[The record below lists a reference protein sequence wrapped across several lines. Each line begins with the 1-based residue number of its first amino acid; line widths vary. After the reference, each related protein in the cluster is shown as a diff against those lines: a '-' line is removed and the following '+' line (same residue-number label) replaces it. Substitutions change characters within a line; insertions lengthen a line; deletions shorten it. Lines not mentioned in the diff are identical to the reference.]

1 MLCAV
6 AVLMEIPESL
16 NHWRARSRLPTEFR
30 IAEGVRASGKRG
42 TRERHPAS
50 GLVHERISTSSVF
63 SNCGDVCCY
72 CTTDWLTTDEST
84 THRPTA
90 TDPPTDRPTDKRMTT
105 NTAGGAEVV
114 FALCSCNCERERE
127 RESTTDLECARSLA
141 LLILLAL
148 SRTHPRP
155 AFPAVA
161 SLGLPPQSPLLLLL
175 CYVRHSPE
183 GGGRK
188 KDEGRMEGGRK
199 AASLS
204 LPPSLLPQQPPGAK
218 SLTTEAA
225 TATES
230 TKRRR
235 KEGRKEDGRRL
246 LPSVESFGLLSFLS
260 LPARHA
266 LLLLLRAHPARPASA
281 SSP

>member
-127 RESTTDLECARSLA
+127 YDRLGVRSLA
-141 LLILLAL
+141 RSSNPPRTLAYAPAPCFSSSGL
-148 SRTHPRP
+148 PRP
-155 AFPAVA
+155 PSPVA
-161 SLGLPPQSPLLLLL
+161 TTSPPLL
-175 CYVRHSPE
+175 CTAFT
-183 GGGRK
+183 GGRREEERRRA
-188 KDEGRMEGGRK
+188 DGGREE
-199 AASLS
+199 SGFS
-204 LPPSLLPQQPPGAK
+204 LPPSLPP
-218 SLTTEAA
+218 SSAA
-225 TATES
+225 PRS
-230 TKRRR
+230 K
-235 KEGRKEDGRRL
+235 KPNNGGCH
-246 LPSVESFGLLSFLS
+246 
-260 LPARHA
+260 RH
-266 LLLLLRAHPARPASA
+266 
-281 SSP
+281 